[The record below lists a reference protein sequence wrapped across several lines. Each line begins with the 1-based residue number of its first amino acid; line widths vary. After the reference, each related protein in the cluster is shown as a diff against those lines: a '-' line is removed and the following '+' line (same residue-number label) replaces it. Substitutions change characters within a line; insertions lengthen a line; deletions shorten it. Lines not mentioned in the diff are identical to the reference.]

1 MEKGPDHHL
10 DVGLVLFIPEITE
23 RIKLVEIRIPGCPRN
38 GLSRRLGERERVR
51 QGNPVYF
58 NFN

>member
-10 DVGLVLFIPEITE
+10 GGGLVLFIPEITE

-38 GLSRRLGERERVR
+38 GLSDGLGRERVR